1 MYSQDQSRSLHQ
13 LVEEYAPL
21 VTRIVHHMMVRLPA
35 SVCADDLYQA
45 GIEGLLDA
53 AQRYESDKGASFSTF
68 ASIRIRGS
76 ILDEMRRGDWC
87 PRSVH
92 KNTRDISRAIRRVEE
107 RTGRAAKDKDIASEL
122 EVTLEQ
128 YRYMLSD
135 MQGSQLFSLEN
146 YLEHHDET
154 IDTDSAHL
162 DHDRNTPLDKIERQ
176 FLLQRLK
183 ELITTLPEK
192 EKLVLSL
199 YYDEEL
205 NLKEIG
211 EVLNVSESRISQILS
226 QAAARIRA
234 KMLDS

>member
-68 ASIRIRGS
+68 ASIRIRGA

-146 YLEHHDET
+146 YLEYHDET